1 MLIDMYSL
9 VESVVGS
16 SLIIWGLALIVNQ
29 RIIQSFF
36 NTFINIKNNETLS
49 YLTASMFLILGL
61 ITIWVHNDWYWG
73 IAIIVT
79 LMGWILTI
87 KASLWLLFPL
97 YFSWLTKKFFPFT
110 LNFWF
115 RIVYGLVTLIL
126 GLLILGAHYIEDIIL
141 WVS

>member
-36 NTFINIKNNETLS
+36 NTFIDIENNETLG

-97 YFSWLTKKFFPFT
+97 YLSWLTKKFSPLV

-115 RIVYGLVTLIL
+115 RIVYGSVTLIL

-141 WVS
+141 LFS